1 MGVHKTL
8 KMLTRFIPFSYEE
21 AEAQTGKDTCWRL
34 HSNACRHALIASP
47 RPTGIRQGVSVRGGA
62 GVRQQGCPGHKEEP
76 RWLPA
81 PRRHPCSL
89 RAREQQ
95 DPLTSGDVGG
105 SILGAPRGPPSP
117 RGATGRSWG
126 WGQAAGPPLAPQPS
140 PGDPP
145 HSPRPQL
152 STQGSLTSFLRW
164 LGLHLLGGGVLA
176 LDGAERQHHDTTGL
190 PCGQET
196 RAGSAWA
203 EQPDGRG

>member
-126 WGQAAGPPLAPQPS
+126 WGQAAGSPLS
-140 PGDPP
+140 
-145 HSPRPQL
+145 SPQL
-152 STQGSLTSFLRW
+152 SPRAPLTHTHSLFHPMGS
-164 LGLHLLGGGVLA
+164 HLFSPAAWSSPPPV
-176 LDGAERQHHDTTGL
+176 
-190 PCGQET
+190 P
-196 RAGSAWA
+196 GSGWC
-203 EQPDGRG
+203 